1 MTTDRY
7 TRIVLTVIAA
17 SLAVDAGSR
26 LFAIPVAYAAATR
39 MDCKITDTVKV
50 EGTIT
55 VDGKF
60 GGTALQIKASDAIP
74 IKSAETIVTKVVK
87 N

>member
-26 LFAIPVAYAAATR
+26 FFAIPAAMAAGPMT
-39 MDCKITDTVKV
+39 CKID
-50 EGTIT
+50 GT
-55 VDGKF
+55 VDIKGHVSVEGKF
-60 GGTALQIKASDAIP
+60 GGSALQIKASDAIP
-74 IKSAETIVTKVVK
+74 IKSAETLATKVVK

>member
-26 LFAIPVAYAAATR
+26 LFAIREAHASGTMRCEIAN
-39 MDCKITDTVKV
+39 TVKV
-50 EGTIT
+50 EGKLGIDTFGNPIGVKI
-55 VDGKF
+55 VDSSTLPVK
-60 GGTALQIKASDAIP
+60 Q
-74 IKSAETIVTKVVK
+74 TKY
-87 N
+87 